1 MIQKLSDYIAD
12 FLVDN
17 GICTVFG
24 VTGGGAMHL
33 NDSLGH
39 KEGLQFIFNHNE
51 QGSAVAAEGYT
62 RLTGKLAA
70 VNVTSGPGGT
80 NAMTG
85 VLGGWLDSIPMFVIS
100 GQVKRE
106 TTTWATDIPLRQLGD
121 QEYQIVESVRNMT
134 KYAVMVTD
142 EKEIAYHLEKAL
154 FLATKGRGGPVWID
168 VPLDIQAAKIETDEL
183 VHFTGSDE
191 EKELR
196 EKEIPEK
203 VSAETADTILKK
215 IAEAKRPLLYAG
227 TGIRLGGAEAEFLK
241 LVEKLQIPV
250 VTAWN
255 AHDTLPDTSPYF
267 VGRPGTVGTRGGNFA
282 VENADLVLVLASRL
296 NIRLISYN
304 YKDWAKNAFKIVVD
318 IDENELNK
326 PTINPDMKVH
336 ADVKD
341 LMEMILSRID
351 SGAYSPD
358 QEQADSHESWLK
370 FSRDINKK
378 YPADLPEYSNVE
390 KPLNPY
396 TFVRKMFEDYADNDI
411 CITGNGSACVIGFQ
425 AAVIKDNTRLFTN
438 SGCASMGYGLPA
450 ALGAAVAVRDI
461 RDGRLENIDGK
472 IAESAEKNN
481 EPKNSLNRI
490 WMDKENVPDR
500 VICLDGDGSL
510 MMNLQEL
517 QTIREN
523 NLNLKLFVLNNNGYH
538 SIRQTQNNL
547 FHDGLV
553 GVCKGNGVS
562 FPPFDKL
569 ADTFGFK
576 FVRIDELNGLDDKVR
591 ETLESEGP
599 VLCEVVVSDEQIF
612 SPKLSSK
619 VLPDG
624 KIVSPP
630 IDDMFPFLDRE
641 EYEANKLN

>member
-1 MIQKLSDYIAD
+1 MIQKLSDYVAD
-12 FLVDN
+12 FLVNN
-17 GICTVFG
+17 GIDTVFG

-39 KEGLQFIFNHNE
+39 KEGLHYIFNHNE
-51 QGSAVAAEGYT
+51 QGSSVAAEGYT
-62 RLTGKLAA
+62 RLTGRLAA

-80 NAMTG
+80 NAITG

-142 EKEIAYHLEKAL
+142 ETEIAYHLEKAL

-168 VPLDIQAAKIETDEL
+168 IPLDIQAARIETEEL
-183 VHFTGSDE
+183 KHFNGTQE
-191 EKELR
+191 ERELLTAQVPSPVN
-196 EKEIPEK
+196 E
-203 VSAETADTILKK
+203 ATADDILQK
-215 IAEAKRPLLYAG
+215 IAAAKRPLIFAG
-227 TGIRLGGAEAEFLK
+227 TGIRLGDSEEEFLD
-241 LVEKLQIPV
+241 LVEKLGIPV

-282 VENADLVLVLASRL
+282 TENADLILVLGSRL

-304 YKDWAKNAFKIVVD
+304 YKDWAKNAYKIVVD
-318 IDENELNK
+318 IDKNELNK
-326 PTINPDMKVH
+326 PTISPDMKVH

-341 LMEMILSRID
+341 LM
-351 SGAYSPD
+351 
-358 QEQADSHESWLK
+358 QALIREINAGKYTKGNEEHKKWLE
-370 FSRDINKK
+370 FSRSINEK
-378 YPADLPEYSNVE
+378 YPAVLPEYSE
-390 KPLNPY
+390 TDKPLNPY
-396 TFVRKMFEDYADNDI
+396 VFVKSLFETMSEDDV

-425 AAVIKDNTRLFTN
+425 AAVIKSKTRLFTN

-450 ALGAAVAVRDI
+450 ALGAAVALTSADNR
-461 RDGRLENIDGK
+461 GK
-472 IAESAEKNN
+472 VFGKMYQVVEQNFEQ
-481 EPKNSLNRI
+481 
-490 WMDKENVPDR
+490 DKKDHR

-553 GVCKGNGVS
+553 GVCEGNGVS
-562 FPPFDKL
+562 FPPFEKL

-576 FVRIDELNGLDDKVR
+576 YFKIDSLKSNTLDEEGKVSSDLELTTMLNAALIA
-591 ETLESEGP
+591 EGP

-630 IDDMFPFLDRE
+630 IDDMFPFLDRD
-641 EYEANKLN
+641 EYESNKLN

>member
-1 MIQKLSDYIAD
+1 MIVKLSDYIAD

-39 KEGLQFIFNHNE
+39 KEGLRFVFNHNE

-85 VLGGWLDSIPMFVIS
+85 VLGGWLDSIPMFIVS

-106 TTTWATDIPLRQLGD
+106 TTTWATEVPLRQLGD

-142 EKEIAYHLEKAL
+142 EYEIAYHLEKAL

-168 VPLDIQAAKIETDEL
+168 VPLDVQAAKIETEKL
-183 VHFTGSDE
+183 VHFTGSE
-191 EKELR
+191 EEREL
-196 EKEIPEK
+196 
-203 VSAETADTILKK
+203 LKK
-215 IAEAKRPLLYAG
+215 EEPETVSDEMAAEILRRISEAKKPLLLAG
-227 TGIRLGGAEAEFLK
+227 TAIRLAGGEKAFLE
-241 LVEKLQIPV
+241 LVDKLQIPV

-255 AHDTLPDTSPYF
+255 AHDTLPDDNPYF
-267 VGRPGTVGTRGGNFA
+267 VGRPSTVGTRGGNFA
-282 VENADLVLVLASRL
+282 VENADLILVLGSRL

-304 YKDWAKNAFKIVVD
+304 YKDWAKNAYKIICD
-318 IDENELNK
+318 IDANELEK
-326 PTINPDMKVH
+326 PTVTPDMKVH

-341 LMEMILSRID
+341 LMEALVRGID
-351 SGAYSPD
+351 AGKYERTTKSVD
-358 QEQADSHESWLK
+358 EHRHWLE
-370 FSRDINKK
+370 FSKGLNEK
-378 YPADLPEYSNVE
+378 YPAVLPEYYE
-390 KPLNPY
+390 TDKPLNPY
-396 TFVRKMFEDYADNDI
+396 VFVKRFFEDMSDSEV
-411 CITGNGSACVIGFQ
+411 CVTGNGSACVIGFQ
-425 AAVIKDNTRLFTN
+425 GAVIKSGTRLFTN

-450 ALGAAVAVRDI
+450 ALGAGVARRDI
-461 RDGRLENIDGK
+461 ANGRLKTDELSSGNDRP
-472 IAESAEKNN
+472 E
-481 EPKNSLNRI
+481 
-490 WMDKENVPDR
+490 R

-517 QTIREN
+517 QTISE
-523 NLNLKLFVLNNNGYH
+523 LGLDFKLFIMNNNGYH

-547 FHDGLV
+547 FGDGLV
-553 GVCKGNGVS
+553 GVSKGNGVS

-576 FVRIDELNGLDDKVR
+576 FYRIDRLEGIDDIINEALK
-591 ETLESEGP
+591 EEGP
-599 VLCEVVVSDEQIF
+599 VMVDVVVSDEQIF

-624 KIVSPP
+624 RIVSPP
-630 IDDMFPFLDRE
+630 IDDMFPFLERD
-641 EYEANKLN
+641 EYERAKSI

>member
-1 MIQKLSDYIAD
+1 MIQKLSDYVAD
-12 FLVDN
+12 FLVNN
-17 GICTVFG
+17 GIDTVFG

-39 KEGLQFIFNHNE
+39 KEGLHFIFNHNE
-51 QGSAVAAEGYT
+51 QGSSVAAEGYT
-62 RLTGKLAA
+62 RLTGRLAA

-80 NAMTG
+80 NAITG

-142 EKEIAYHLEKAL
+142 ETEIAYHLEKAL

-168 VPLDIQAAKIETDEL
+168 IPLDIQAARIETEEL
-183 VHFTGSDE
+183 KHFNGTQE
-191 EKELR
+191 ERELLTAQVPSPVN
-196 EKEIPEK
+196 E
-203 VSAETADTILKK
+203 ATADDILQK
-215 IAEAKRPLLYAG
+215 IAAAKRPLVFAG
-227 TGIRLGGAEAEFLK
+227 TGIRLGDSEEEFLD
-241 LVEKLQIPV
+241 LVEKLGIPV

-282 VENADLVLVLASRL
+282 TENADLILVLGSRL

-304 YKDWAKNAFKIVVD
+304 YKDWAKNAYKIVVD
-318 IDENELNK
+318 IDKNELNK
-326 PTINPDMKVH
+326 PTISPDMKVH

-341 LMEMILSRID
+341 LM
-351 SGAYSPD
+351 
-358 QEQADSHESWLK
+358 QALIREINAGKYTKGNEEHKKWLE
-370 FSRDINKK
+370 FSRSINEK
-378 YPADLPEYSNVE
+378 YPAVLPEYSE
-390 KPLNPY
+390 TDKPLNPY
-396 TFVRKMFEDYADNDI
+396 VFVKSLFETMSEDDV

-425 AAVIKDNTRLFTN
+425 AAVIKSKTRLFTN

-450 ALGAAVAVRDI
+450 ALGAAVALTSADNR
-461 RDGRLENIDGK
+461 GK
-472 IAESAEKNN
+472 VFGKMYQVVEQNFEQDRK
-481 EPKNSLNRI
+481 
-490 WMDKENVPDR
+490 DHR

-553 GVCKGNGVS
+553 GVCEGNGVS
-562 FPPFDKL
+562 FPPFEKL

-576 FVRIDELNGLDDKVR
+576 YFKIDSLKSNTLDEEGKVSSDLELTTMLNAALIA
-591 ETLESEGP
+591 EGP

-630 IDDMFPFLDRE
+630 IDDMFPFLDRD
-641 EYEANKLN
+641 EYESNKLN

>member
-1 MIQKLSDYIAD
+1 MIQKLSDYVAD
-12 FLVDN
+12 FLVNN
-17 GICTVFG
+17 GIDTVFG

-39 KEGLQFIFNHNE
+39 KEGLHFIFNHNE
-51 QGSAVAAEGYT
+51 QGSSVAAEGYT
-62 RLTGKLAA
+62 RLTGRLAA

-80 NAMTG
+80 NAITG

-142 EKEIAYHLEKAL
+142 ETEIAYHLEKAL

-168 VPLDIQAAKIETDEL
+168 IPLDIQAARIETEEL
-183 VHFTGSDE
+183 KHFNGTQE
-191 EKELR
+191 ERELLTAQVPSPVN
-196 EKEIPEK
+196 E
-203 VSAETADTILKK
+203 ATADDILQK
-215 IAEAKRPLLYAG
+215 IAAAKRPLIFAG
-227 TGIRLGGAEAEFLK
+227 TGIRLGDSEEEFLD
-241 LVEKLQIPV
+241 LVEKLGIPV

-282 VENADLVLVLASRL
+282 TENADLILVLGSRL

-304 YKDWAKNAFKIVVD
+304 YKDWAKNAYKIVVD
-318 IDENELNK
+318 IDKNELNK
-326 PTINPDMKVH
+326 PTISPDMKVH

-341 LMEMILSRID
+341 LM
-351 SGAYSPD
+351 
-358 QEQADSHESWLK
+358 QALIREINAGKYTKGNEEHKKWLE
-370 FSRDINKK
+370 FSRSINEK
-378 YPADLPEYSNVE
+378 YPAVLPEYSE
-390 KPLNPY
+390 TDKPLNPY
-396 TFVRKMFEDYADNDI
+396 VFVKSLFETMSEDDV

-425 AAVIKDNTRLFTN
+425 AAVIKSKTRLFTN

-450 ALGAAVAVRDI
+450 ALGAAVALTSADNR
-461 RDGRLENIDGK
+461 GK
-472 IAESAEKNN
+472 VFGKMYQVVEQNFEQ
-481 EPKNSLNRI
+481 
-490 WMDKENVPDR
+490 DKKDHR

-553 GVCKGNGVS
+553 GVCEGNGVS
-562 FPPFDKL
+562 FPPFEKL

-576 FVRIDELNGLDDKVR
+576 YFKIDSLKSNTLDEEGKVSSDLELTTMLNAALIA
-591 ETLESEGP
+591 EGP

-630 IDDMFPFLDRE
+630 IDDMFPFLDRD
-641 EYEANKLN
+641 EYESNKLN

>member
-1 MIQKLSDYIAD
+1 MIQKLSDYVAD
-12 FLVDN
+12 FLVAN
-17 GICTVFG
+17 GIDTVFG

-39 KEGLQFIFNHNE
+39 KEGLNFIFNHNE
-51 QGSAVAAEGYT
+51 QGSSVAAEGYT
-62 RLTGKLAA
+62 RLTGRLAA

-80 NAMTG
+80 NAITG

-121 QEYQIVESVRNMT
+121 QEYQIIESVRNMT

-142 EKEIAYHLEKAL
+142 ETEIAYHLEKAL

-168 VPLDIQAAKIETDEL
+168 IPLDIQAARIETEEL
-183 VHFTGSDE
+183 KHFNGTQE
-191 EKELR
+191 ERELLT
-196 EKEIPEK
+196 EQVPSPVTE
-203 VSAETADTILKK
+203 ATADEILQR
-215 IAEAKRPLLYAG
+215 IARAKRPLIFAG
-227 TGIRLGGAEAEFLK
+227 TGIRLGDSEDEFLDLVDK
-241 LVEKLQIPV
+241 LGIPV

-282 VENADLVLVLASRL
+282 TENADLILVLGSRL

-304 YKDWAKNAFKIVVD
+304 YKDWAKNAYKIVVD
-318 IDENELNK
+318 IDKNELNK

-341 LMEMILSRID
+341 LM
-351 SGAYSPD
+351 
-358 QEQADSHESWLK
+358 QALIREINAGKYTGKENADHKSWLE
-370 FSRDINKK
+370 FSRSINEK
-378 YPADLPEYSNVE
+378 YPAVLPEYSE
-390 KPLNPY
+390 IDKPLNPY
-396 TFVRKMFEDYADNDI
+396 VFMKSLFESMDEDDV

-425 AAVIKDNTRLFTN
+425 AAVIKSKTRLFTN

-450 ALGAAVAVRDI
+450 ALGAAVALTNADNRAKVF
-461 RDGRLENIDGK
+461 GK
-472 IAESAEKNN
+472 MYQVVEQSFEHGK
-481 EPKNSLNRI
+481 K
-490 WMDKENVPDR
+490 DHR

-517 QTIREN
+517 QTIKEN

-553 GVCKGNGVS
+553 GVCEGNGVS
-562 FPPFDKL
+562 FPPFNKL

-576 FVRIDELNGLDDKVR
+576 YFKINSMNSNIFSDENGVSSSIEL
-591 ETLESEGP
+591 TTMINAALIAEGP

-630 IDDMFPFLDRE
+630 IDDMFPFLDRD
-641 EYEANKLN
+641 EYEANKIK

>member
-1 MIQKLSDYIAD
+1 MIIKLSDYIAE
-12 FLVDN
+12 FLVSN
-17 GICTVFG
+17 GITTVFG

-39 KEGLQFIFNHNE
+39 KEGLEFIFNHNE
-51 QGSAVAAEGYT
+51 QGSAIAAEGYT
-62 RLTGKLAA
+62 RLTGRLAA

-85 VLGGWLDSIPMFVIS
+85 VLGGWLDSIPMFIIS

-106 TTTWATDIPLRQLGD
+106 TTTWSTDIPLRQLGD

-142 EKEIAYHLEKAL
+142 EAEIAYHLEKAL

-168 VPLDIQAAKIETDEL
+168 VPLDIQAAKIDTDEL
-183 VHFTGSDE
+183 RHFTGSRE
-191 EKELR
+191 EAELLER
-196 EKEIPEK
+196 EIPAPVED
-203 VSAETADTILKK
+203 SLAEEILDR
-215 IAEAKRPLLYAG
+215 IVRARRPLIFAG
-227 TGIRLGGAEAEFLK
+227 TGIRLADAEDEFLE
-241 LVEKLQIPV
+241 LVERLDIPV

-255 AHDTLPDTSPYF
+255 AHDTLPDTSEYF

-282 VENADLVLVLASRL
+282 TENADLILVLGSRL
-296 NIRLISYN
+296 NIRLVSYN
-304 YKDWAKNAFKIVVD
+304 YKDWAKNAYKIVVD
-318 IDENELNK
+318 IDQNELDK
-326 PTINPDMKVH
+326 PTISPDMKVH

-341 LMEMILSRID
+341 LM
-351 SGAYSPD
+351 
-358 QEQADSHESWLK
+358 QALIRGCVAGKYQRDDTDRKAHKEWRL
-370 FSRDINKK
+370 FSRGLNDR
-378 YPADLPEYSNVE
+378 YPAVLPEYYEQEGALS
-390 KPLNPY
+390 PY
-396 TFVRKMFEDYADNDI
+396 VFVKELFERFVDDDI
-411 CITGNGSACVIGFQ
+411 CITGNGSACVVGFQ
-425 AAVIKDNTRLFTN
+425 GAVIKEHTRLFTN

-450 ALGAAVAVRDI
+450 ALGAAVAMKDPELI
-461 RDGRLENIDGK
+461 
-472 IAESAEKNN
+472 EKVTGISSD
-481 EPKNSLNRI
+481 EARSL
-490 WMDKENVPDR
+490 KAGHR

-523 NLNLKLFVLNNNGYH
+523 NLSIKLFVLNNNGYH

-562 FPPFDKL
+562 FPPFHKL
-569 ADTFGFK
+569 ADTFGFR
-576 FVRIDELNGLDDKVR
+576 FERVDS
-591 ETLESEGP
+591 LESLQKIDTALNEDGP

-624 KIVSPP
+624 RIVSPP
-630 IDDMFPFLDRE
+630 IDDMFPFLPRE
-641 EYEANKLN
+641 EYDNNKLS

>member
-1 MIQKLSDYIAD
+1 MIQKLSDYVAD
-12 FLVDN
+12 FLVNN
-17 GICTVFG
+17 GIDTVFG

-39 KEGLQFIFNHNE
+39 KEGLHFIFNHNE
-51 QGSAVAAEGYT
+51 QGSSVAAEGYT
-62 RLTGKLAA
+62 RLTGRLAA

-80 NAMTG
+80 NAITG

-142 EKEIAYHLEKAL
+142 ETEIAYHLEKAL

-168 VPLDIQAAKIETDEL
+168 IPLDIQAARIETEEL
-183 VHFTGSDE
+183 KHFNGTQE
-191 EKELR
+191 ERELLTAQVPSPVN
-196 EKEIPEK
+196 E
-203 VSAETADTILKK
+203 ATADDILQK
-215 IAEAKRPLLYAG
+215 IAAAKRPLIFAG
-227 TGIRLGGAEAEFLK
+227 TGIRLGDSEEEFLD
-241 LVEKLQIPV
+241 LVEKLGIPV

-282 VENADLVLVLASRL
+282 TENADLILVLGSRL

-304 YKDWAKNAFKIVVD
+304 YKDWAKNAYKIVVD
-318 IDENELNK
+318 IDKNELNK
-326 PTINPDMKVH
+326 PTISPDMKVH

-341 LMEMILSRID
+341 LM
-351 SGAYSPD
+351 
-358 QEQADSHESWLK
+358 QALIREINAGKYTKGNEEHKKWLE
-370 FSRDINKK
+370 FSRSINEK
-378 YPADLPEYSNVE
+378 YPAVLPEYSDTD

-396 TFVRKMFEDYADNDI
+396 VFVKSLFETMSEDDV

-425 AAVIKDNTRLFTN
+425 AAVIKSKTRLFTN

-450 ALGAAVAVRDI
+450 ALGAAVALTSADNR
-461 RDGRLENIDGK
+461 GK
-472 IAESAEKNN
+472 VFGKMYQVVEQNFEQ
-481 EPKNSLNRI
+481 
-490 WMDKENVPDR
+490 DKKDHR

-553 GVCKGNGVS
+553 GVCEGNGVS
-562 FPPFDKL
+562 FPPFEKL

-576 FVRIDELNGLDDKVR
+576 YFKIDSLKSNTLDEEGKVSSDLELTTMLNAALIA
-591 ETLESEGP
+591 EGP

-630 IDDMFPFLDRE
+630 IDDMFPFLDRD
-641 EYEANKLN
+641 EYESNKLN

>member
-1 MIQKLSDYIAD
+1 MIVKLSDYVAD

-39 KEGLQFIFNHNE
+39 KEGLRFIFNHNE

-85 VLGGWLDSIPMFVIS
+85 VLGGWLDSIPMFVVS

-106 TTTWATDIPLRQLGD
+106 TTTWSTDVPLRQLGD

-154 FLATKGRGGPVWID
+154 FLATHGRGGPVWID
-168 VPLDIQAAKIETDEL
+168 IPLDVQAARIELDDL
-183 VHFTGSDE
+183 VHFTGSNEESELLAKEEPDKVRDE
-191 EKELR
+191 M
-196 EKEIPEK
+196 
-203 VSAETADTILKK
+203 AADILKK
-215 IAEAKRPLLYAG
+215 IAEAKKPLILAG
-227 TGIRLGGAEAEFLK
+227 TGIRLADGESEFLELVKK
-241 LVEKLQIPV
+241 LEIPV

-255 AHDTLPDTSPYF
+255 AHDTLSDDNEYF
-267 VGRPGTVGTRGGNFA
+267 VGRPSTVGTRGGNFA
-282 VENADLVLVLASRL
+282 VENADLILVLASRL
-296 NIRLISYN
+296 NIRLVGYN
-304 YKDWAKNAFKIVVD
+304 FKDWAKNAYKIICD
-318 IDENELNK
+318 IDANELEK
-326 PTINPDMKVH
+326 PTVRPDMKVH

-341 LMEMILSRID
+341 LMQALIRGID
-351 SGAYSPD
+351 GGKYARTTKALD
-358 QEQADSHESWLK
+358 NHKTWLE
-370 FSRDINKK
+370 FSRGLNEK
-378 YPADLPEYSNVE
+378 YPAVLPEYYDLDQ
-390 KPLNPY
+390 PLNPY
-396 TFVRKMFEDYADNDI
+396 VFAKKLFEDMAEDDA

-425 AAVIKDNTRLFTN
+425 SAVIKSKTRLFTN

-450 ALGAAVAVRDI
+450 ALGGAIARRDI
-461 RDGRLENIDGK
+461 KEGRLKVENS
-472 IAESAEKNN
+472 ESVNGGISDDSSAYNK
-481 EPKNSLNRI
+481 RI
-490 WMDKENVPDR
+490 
-500 VICLDGDGSL
+500 ICLDGDGSL

-517 QTIREN
+517 QTIREE
-523 NLNLKLFVLNNNGYH
+523 NLDFKLFIMNNNGYH

-547 FHDGLV
+547 FKNGLV

-576 FVRIDELNGLDDKVR
+576 FFRIDRLDGIDDIIN
-591 ETLESEGP
+591 EALSSEGP
-599 VLCEVVVSDEQIF
+599 VMVDVVVSDEQIF

-630 IDDMFPFLDRE
+630 IDDMFPFLERD
-641 EYEANKLN
+641 EYEKAKNILTD